1 MQSIYKYEKKQINCV
16 SCAVGFG
23 EPLKKRKAEEG
34 VPEAPPSPQP
44 PLIPTEHADQPEAE
58 AQEMGHAETSK
69 PKKRVKTAARKKT
82 AQAETPF
89 EPLVPEMQITIS
101 AVEDA

>member
-1 MQSIYKYEKKQINCV
+1 MQSIYKYENKQINCV

-44 PLIPTEHADQPEAE
+44 PLIPTNGTRRSTRGRSTGNGAC
-58 AQEMGHAETSK
+58 GNIKT
-69 PKKRVKTAARKKT
+69 KK
-82 AQAETPF
+82 EG
-89 EPLVPEMQITIS
+89 
-101 AVEDA
+101 